1 MSLASVPVN
10 VCRHPK
16 EYNPTIYFS
25 MSHDL
30 ACALIETDR
39 YVYNLQFYCI
49 TEEVMLAEEN
59 KNSGRSPLDGKFTHF
74 G

>member
-1 MSLASVPVN
+1 
-10 VCRHPK
+10 
-16 EYNPTIYFS
+16 

-74 G
+74 GWLITSVPTKYFTVL